1 MEPLVVSLAS
11 YPPRIGD
18 VHRCIES
25 LLAQTVMPQKI
36 ILWLCSQEF
45 PRGIDDLPASL
56 LDLRNQIFDIAWTD
70 VNLKP
75 HNKYYWTM
83 RAYPDIPI
91 VTVDDD
97 ILYAPTMLS
106 ELMRCHRLFPDAVIG
121 NRTHMMVSDER
132 GGLQAYNTWI
142 KEQELVVNAP
152 SMMLIATGVGGVLY
166 PPHVLPDETF
176 DLDRIQSMALEA
188 DDLWLKTMEVKAGVP
203 TVATGLTEI
212 KYIPGTQ
219 DCGLWLTVNSC
230 GGNDTVLKMLEV
242 ELTEHA
248 ESFLSGWIESSFVV
262 ARGFGEQREIARELT
277 QENKALVRARD
288 LAMGE
293 AKRLEDEVGALSRR
307 LTEETERLEKA
318 EEDKTAQVGA
328 LEKEIAALRA
338 ETLRSSNE
346 IARLRQSWSFRVGR
360 AVVKP
365 FSALRRLR
373 G

>member
-1 MEPLVVSLAS
+1 MEPFVVSLAS

-25 LLAQTVMPQKI
+25 LLAQTVVPQKI

-45 PRGIDDLPASL
+45 PRGVDDLPSSL

-70 VNLKP
+70 VNLRP

-83 RAYPDIPI
+83 QAYPDIPI

-106 ELMRCHRLFPDAVIG
+106 ELLRCHQLFPDAVVG
-121 NRTHMMVSDER
+121 NRTHMMVADEYGR
-132 GGLQAYNTWI
+132 LRAYDTWI

-166 PPHVLPDETF
+166 PPNVLPNETF
-176 DLDRIQSMALEA
+176 DLDRIQSIALEA
-188 DDLWLKTMEVKAGVP
+188 DDLWLKTMEIKAGVP

-212 KYIPGTQ
+212 KCIPGTQ

-230 GGNDTVLKMLEV
+230 GGNDAVLKMLEV
-242 ELTEHA
+242 ELA
-248 ESFLSGWIESSFVV
+248 AYSDSFLSGWIESSFAV
-262 ARGFGEQREIARELT
+262 AKGFGEQRDTARELT
-277 QENKALVRARD
+277 QENKALIRARD
-288 LAMGE
+288 LAMGK
-293 AKRLEDEVGALSRR
+293 AKQLEDEVDALSQR
-307 LTEETERLEKA
+307 LAEEMERLLKS
-318 EEDKTAQVGA
+318 EEDRAAQVGV

-338 ETLRSSNE
+338 ETVRSSNE

-365 FSALRRLR
+365 FSALRRLW